1 MPKARSFEIS
11 PLPLEAQFA
20 LEALGRRIAAAR
32 KERDYS
38 QRAFAQM
45 MGVSLTT
52 LVSLEKGLPTV
63 QIGHY
68 ARAAWLL
75 ELAWLPGVAQHG

>member
-1 MPKARSFEIS
+1 MAKIRAFEIA
-11 PLPLEAQFA
+11 PLPLEVQLA
-20 LEALGRRIAAAR
+20 LQALGGQIALVR
-32 KERDYS
+32 KERGYS
-38 QRAFAQM
+38 QRALADM

-52 LVSLEKGLPTV
+52 LVSLEKGVPTV

-75 ELAWLPGVAQHG
+75 EIAFPRAGS

>member
-1 MPKARSFEIS
+1 MPKTRAFEIL

-20 LEALGRRIAAAR
+20 LEALGSQIACAR

-38 QRAFAQM
+38 QRVFAQM

-52 LVSLEKGLPTV
+52 LVSLEKGAPTV

-75 ELAWLPGVAQHG
+75 ELTWLQGSSENG

>member
-1 MPKARSFEIS
+1 MPKQRAFEIA
-11 PLPLEAQFA
+11 PLPLEVQLA
-20 LEALGRRIAAAR
+20 LQDLGAGIASAR
-32 KERDYS
+32 KERGYS
-38 QRAFAQM
+38 QRVLADM

-52 LVSLEKGLPTV
+52 LVSLEKGAPTV

-75 ELAWLPGVAQHG
+75 DVAFPGAGG

>member
-1 MPKARSFEIS
+1 MPKRRSFDIA
-11 PLPLEAQFA
+11 PLPLEVQVA
-20 LEALGRRIAAAR
+20 LQDFGARIVWAR
-32 KERDYS
+32 TERGYS
-38 QRAFAQM
+38 QRALADM

-52 LVSLEKGLPTV
+52 LVSLERGAPSV

-75 ELAWLPGVAQHG
+75 DIAFPHRGAIS

>member
-1 MPKARSFEIS
+1 MPKNRAFEVA
-11 PLPLEAQFA
+11 PLPLEVQVA
-20 LEALGRRIAAAR
+20 LHALGSRIALAR
-32 KERDYS
+32 KEHGYS
-38 QRAFAQM
+38 QRVLADM

-52 LVSLEKGLPTV
+52 LVGIEKGLPTV

-75 ELAWLPGVAQHG
+75 DVTFPGTEH